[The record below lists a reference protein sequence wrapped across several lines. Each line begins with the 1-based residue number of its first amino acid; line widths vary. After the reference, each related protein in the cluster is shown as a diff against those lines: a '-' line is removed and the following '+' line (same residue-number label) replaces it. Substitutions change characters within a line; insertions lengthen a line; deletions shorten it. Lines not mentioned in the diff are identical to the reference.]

1 MRHATWPKVWKSR
14 MRIIAMVIAFVGALS
29 AALAIEIEPSPQM
42 CAAIFRGTVLSDTER
57 QSLTNRGPAAVLHE
71 AKIEVIK
78 TLKEDVPLGK
88 EVTVYYVSNPW
99 QVCPQTPDLR
109 KGDSAVFHCT
119 RVSTAGLEKVLFLP
133 AANWAKAPSTPQ
145 TNSPSIRLPSKPN
158 R

>member
-1 MRHATWPKVWKSR
+1 MRHGTWPKAWKSR
-14 MRIIAMVIAFVGALS
+14 MRIIAMFIAFAAALS

-42 CAAIFRGTVLSDTER
+42 CAAIFRGTVLSDTEKEA
-57 QSLTNRGPAAVLHE
+57 LTNRGPAAVLRA
-71 AKIEVIK
+71 AKIEVTK
-78 TLKEDVPLGK
+78 AFKQDVPLGK

-119 RVSTAGLEKVLFLP
+119 RVSTAGLEEVLFLP
-133 AANWAKAPSTPQ
+133 AANWAKAPSTIQ
-145 TNSPSIRLPSKPN
+145 TNSPPVRFPSKPN